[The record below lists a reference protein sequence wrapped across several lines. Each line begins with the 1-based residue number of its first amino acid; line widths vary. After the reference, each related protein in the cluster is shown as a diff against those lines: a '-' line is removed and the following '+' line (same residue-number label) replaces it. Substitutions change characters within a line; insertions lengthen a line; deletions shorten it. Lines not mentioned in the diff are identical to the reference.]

1 VPVSPVKQSGRL
13 TRSSG
18 IIKSILEAIHDKKGE
33 MVVSLDL
40 KSIPEAVADFFI
52 ICQASSTIQVKAIAE
67 HVGDVVWGKC
77 AQRPF
82 HEEGLRSMQWV
93 IVDYVDVVVHVFLP
107 ETRGFYRLEEMW
119 SDAGR
124 EEHADT
130 AVSSPLQGGLRR
142 KTTSTI
148 QRKGRKHNV

>member
-1 VPVSPVKQSGRL
+1 MPVSPAKRSGRL
-13 TRSSG
+13 TRGST
-18 IIKSILEAIHDKKGE
+18 IVKSILEAIHDKKGE

-52 ICQASSTIQVKAIAE
+52 ICQASSTVQVKAIAE
-67 HVGDVVWGKC
+67 HVGDVVWKRC
-77 AQRPF
+77 AQKPF
-82 HEEGLRSMQWV
+82 HEEGLRSMKWV
-93 IVDYVDVVVHVFLP
+93 IVDYVDVVVHIFLP

-124 EEHADT
+124 EEHPDIVAG
-130 AVSSPLQGGLRR
+130 SPLDGGLRR
-142 KTTSTI
+142 KTTSTV